1 METQEQA
8 VQGPGRHPLGRIL
21 IFAGFVAFAAAIL
34 FHCRF
39 DAGCIIRDV
48 VIYPATICTALL
60 VWKDQRW
67 LYTVAAITIAV
78 PAVSFFEPAALADPA
93 EVTRFLNH
101 LFLLLAALF
110 AAAGG
115 RSEERRVGKECRL

>member
-21 IFAGFVAFAAAIL
+21 IVAGFVALVAAIL

-39 DAGCIIRDV
+39 DAGCIIRDL
-48 VIYPATICTALL
+48 VIYPAMVFTGLL
-60 VWKDQRW
+60 VWKERRW
-67 LYTVAAITIAV
+67 LYAVAAVTIAV
-78 PAVSFFEPAALADPA
+78 PAVSFLNWAVLTNFA
-93 EVTRFLNH
+93 ETTRFLNH

-115 RSEERRVGKECRL
+115 IGGFMRKRRR

>member
-8 VQGPGRHPLGRIL
+8 VQGPGRRPLGRIL
-21 IFAGFVAFAAAIL
+21 IVAGFVAFTAAIL
-34 FHCRF
+34 VHHRF
-39 DAGCIIRDV
+39 RASIIRDV

-67 LYTVAAITIAV
+67 LYAVAAITVAV
-78 PAVSFFEPAALADPA
+78 PAVAFFEPAALADPA
-93 EVTRFLNH
+93 EITRFLNH

-115 RSEERRVGKECRL
+115 IGGFVRKRRR